1 MAAQRNNRDP
11 SPQDGSGVSRREPGD
26 SEEQLDVR
34 REEPGASG
42 QERDASQGLYR
53 RLPSVDLLLEDPAV
67 DSVVREQG
75 FSREFLRR
83 AANRFLD
90 GLREEVAD
98 GRLEADDLEGRL
110 AAAGAGV
117 AAVAERLSACRLRR
131 VVNATGVVVH
141 TNLGRSPWSREA
153 AGRVAAMSQCY
164 LDLEFDLEGGGRGGR
179 EAAVEHFVAQIL
191 PGAGVC
197 VVNNNAAAVLLVLN
211 TFAEGREVV
220 VSRGQ
225 LVEIGGSFRIP
236 EVMKKAQARLV
247 EVGTTNRTRLAD
259 YEDAAGPDTGLLMAV
274 HPSNYRVV
282 GFTEEVPLAELVG
295 LARRLGVPMVEDMGS
310 GNLLDLSARGIDGEP
325 VVGARLATGVD
336 LVTFSGDKLLGGPQ
350 AGLVVGR
357 PELVAKVRE
366 NHLYRALRVDKG
378 TLLALEA
385 TLAAW
390 ATGGVLRLPTVRMV
404 DTPVEELTA
413 RAESL
418 AAALRGGV
426 SGMAQAVEVVECV
439 SRVGGGAAPGQD
451 LPSRAVAVDPAR
463 LEPSTGDTSGLAG
476 ADELAARLRRADIPV
491 VGRISDDRLLLDV
504 RTLLEDDG
512 PVVVAAF
519 AQALGA

>member
-1 MAAQRNNRDP
+1 MAAERNNPDRG
-11 SPQDGSGVSRREPGD
+11 SQDE
-26 SEEQLDVR
+26 
-34 REEPGASG
+34 
-42 QERDASQGLYR
+42 LYR
-53 RLPSVDLLLEDPAV
+53 RLPSVDRLLEEAGV
-67 DSVVREQG
+67 AALRQERG

-83 AANRFLD
+83 AVNAFLD
-90 GLREEVAD
+90 DLRVD
-98 GRLEADDLEGRL
+98 VGGGRLDADALDERLDGAAEGVT
-110 AAAGAGV
+110 AA
-117 AAVAERLSACRLRR
+117 AERLAGYRLRR

-153 AGRVAAMSQCY
+153 ADRVASLARRY

-179 EAAVEHFVAQIL
+179 EAAVEHFVEQTL

-220 VSRGQ
+220 VARGQ

-259 YEDAAGPDTGLLMAV
+259 YEAAAGADTGLLMAV

-282 GFTEEVPLAELVG
+282 GFTEEVALAELAALG
-295 LARRLGVPMVEDMGS
+295 RRRDVPVVEDMGS
-310 GNLLDLSARGIDGEP
+310 GNLLDLSALGLEGEP
-325 VVGARLATGVD
+325 DVAERLATGVD

-350 AGLVVGR
+350 AGFVVGR
-357 PELVAKVRE
+357 PELVDEVRE
-366 NHLYRALRVDKG
+366 NHLYRALRVDKA

-390 ATGGVLRLPTVRMV
+390 ATGRHGRLPTVRMLE
-404 DTPVEELTA
+404 TPAGELEA
-413 RAESL
+413 RARSL
-418 AAALRGGV
+418 AAALRSAVPATAGE
-426 SGMAQAVEVVECV
+426 AAVEVVETV

-451 LPSRAVAVDPAR
+451 LPSRAVAVAPTLLSLPSAPA
-463 LEPSTGDTSGLAG
+463 P
-476 ADELAARLRRADIPV
+476 DELAAALRRSAPPV
-491 VGRISDDRLLLDV
+491 VARISDDRLLLDV
-504 RTLLEDDG
+504 RTLLDDDE
-512 PVVVAAF
+512 PAVVAAF
-519 AQALGA
+519 RQALGSRTEPDAD